1 MLKRLARDTMIYGF
15 GHASQQILALV
26 TLPIFARLL
35 SPGEPI
41 TVVIDDTLLADLVVG
56 DGEGWLTELSSG
68 DLRKVFALSDGA
80 IGE

>member
-1 MLKRLARDTMIYGF
+1 MQVRKFVCTGTLEEKIDQMIEDKK
-15 GHASQQILALV
+15 A
-26 TLPIFARLL
+26 
-35 SPGEPI
+35 
-41 TVVIDDTLLADLVVG
+41 LADLVVG

>member
-1 MLKRLARDTMIYGF
+1 MKEYCQLTVEQASLYQSIVDDMMEKIDQMIEDKK
-15 GHASQQILALV
+15 A
-26 TLPIFARLL
+26 
-35 SPGEPI
+35 
-41 TVVIDDTLLADLVVG
+41 LADLVVG